1 MSYNIIFITNTCF
14 LILDEKQINIAEIF
28 TCRIIPSDD
37 NGNTALLF
45 KMYFYI
51 WLDSTV
57 NFKKLRFFSTLLF
70 LESVTEYSGS
80 VVQVFYN

>member
-1 MSYNIIFITNTCF
+1 MYYNIIFITNTCF

-51 WLDSTV
+51 
-57 NFKKLRFFSTLLF
+57 
-70 LESVTEYSGS
+70 
-80 VVQVFYN
+80 